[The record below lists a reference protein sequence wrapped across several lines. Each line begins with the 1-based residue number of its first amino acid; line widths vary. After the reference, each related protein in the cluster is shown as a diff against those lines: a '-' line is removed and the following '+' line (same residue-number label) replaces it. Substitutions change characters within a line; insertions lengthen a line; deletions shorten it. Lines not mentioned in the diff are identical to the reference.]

1 VSASGLLCTLSA
13 EELSENVAA
22 TTDSCAEQDAALELS
37 FAGCT
42 TSALL
47 AASFALS
54 PGGLPL
60 SFRWTPD
67 DREGLATAVSFLR
80 CTQFLD
86 IPILS
91 DAACDDMAAVLAHR
105 CADGAQVAALFGVGD
120 ATEQDLCGPFRT
132 AGAAGVDIGELLLAS
147 PMLGYRGRCFIAA
160 WATESSTLSQMPF
173 ESAREVLSRADAMV
187 REDAGVREL
196 LAAAGVSG
204 LVGELSTSENMVL
217 SSSGSSDAID
227 VPWILLSQGQAITVV
242 KSRCVRYRGSSL
254 LTLALAAQAVPE
266 IGNVDVRMQSV
277 QALGHIA
284 CSGDEFAKKTL
295 QSILGAAQFLH
306 RPPKHDDLEGD
317 SESPAAA
324 AARRWGLDDAS
335 PVRTAAC
342 EVLGKLGGDDGIDT
356 AALESVSGLADHRN
370 FDVRQAVTV
379 MLGRIAKPG
388 DVVATEVLIK
398 ALGDDDWHVR
408 GAAVMAICQFAGRRC
423 VDSVSGEAQLIPAI
437 CARLTDLKSDV
448 RQSVRGAIAA
458 LTSQGGPA
466 VARVVIRSLIHAELG
481 RRVPL
486 LRRPSADVRSAVV
499 EAIGDAVKF
508 SVCLDNS
515 QSQSPNSRN
524 DGALE
529 EGVRAIC
536 GCLSDRS
543 DLVRRAVL
551 QSLNAWVSSEI
562 PGKVSKQI
570 MELAIAAAAAD
581 SSGGSS
587 EEALHVLG
595 AVAQRGDELATE
607 AACKSLS
614 SPRASPKVR
623 LAAVTVLGQVAAK
636 GNAHASTALV
646 RSLCDPDVDVE
657 RAAFHALKS
666 VVESS
671 AEELADDIDR
681 YKFSLIA
688 IVSDLEAASR
698 CRGYALQCLTWVAHR
713 GESATLTCA
722 MSALT
727 SADSELRCYA
737 LGLIARVAEP
747 GDAVVEDAV
756 VARLSD
762 SDVQVCERAL
772 GVCEVLI
779 NCSDGHV
786 VDAIAALVVSPEYC
800 VRQTGLRTL
809 LRICGRGNNIATS
822 RVLPWLDTGH
832 WPQRRAALEALL
844 VIAAPGDPEV
854 LKRVLRHTDDN
865 DALCRQMACEVL
877 SKVAVPGDQPAIEAL
892 IIRIERDHDWVVR
905 EASKSSL
912 KILVTSA
919 EEPSLVQLVNHPDE
933 DIAKA
938 VQDVLMFVG
947 SSVMPAA

>member
-1 VSASGLLCTLSA
+1 
-13 EELSENVAA
+13 
-22 TTDSCAEQDAALELS
+22 
-37 FAGCT
+37 
-42 TSALL
+42 
-47 AASFALS
+47 
-54 PGGLPL
+54 
-60 SFRWTPD
+60 
-67 DREGLATAVSFLR
+67 
-80 CTQFLD
+80 
-86 IPILS
+86 
-91 DAACDDMAAVLAHR
+91 
-105 CADGAQVAALFGVGD
+105 
-120 ATEQDLCGPFRT
+120 
-132 AGAAGVDIGELLLAS
+132 
-147 PMLGYRGRCFIAA
+147 
-160 WATESSTLSQMPF
+160 
-173 ESAREVLSRADAMV
+173 
-187 REDAGVREL
+187 
-196 LAAAGVSG
+196 
-204 LVGELSTSENMVL
+204 
-217 SSSGSSDAID
+217 
-227 VPWILLSQGQAITVV
+227 
-242 KSRCVRYRGSSL
+242 
-254 LTLALAAQAVPE
+254 
-266 IGNVDVRMQSV
+266 
-277 QALGHIA
+277 
-284 CSGDEFAKKTL
+284 
-295 QSILGAAQFLH
+295 
-306 RPPKHDDLEGD
+306 
-317 SESPAAA
+317 
-324 AARRWGLDDAS
+324 
-335 PVRTAAC
+335 
-342 EVLGKLGGDDGIDT
+342 
-356 AALESVSGLADHRN
+356 
-370 FDVRQAVTV
+370 
-379 MLGRIAKPG
+379 
-388 DVVATEVLIK
+388 
-398 ALGDDDWHVR
+398 
-408 GAAVMAICQFAGRRC
+408 
-423 VDSVSGEAQLIPAI
+423 
-437 CARLTDLKSDV
+437 
-448 RQSVRGAIAA
+448 
-458 LTSQGGPA
+458 
-466 VARVVIRSLIHAELG
+466 
-481 RRVPL
+481 
-486 LRRPSADVRSAVV
+486 V

-508 SVCLDNS
+508 LVCLDDS

-524 DGALE
+524 DSALE

-570 MELAIAAAAAD
+570 MELAIAAADAD

-595 AVAQRGDELATE
+595 AVAQRGDELATG

-713 GESATLTCA
+713 GDSATLTCA

-844 VIAAPGDPEV
+844 EIAAPGDPEV

-877 SKVAVPGDQPAIEAL
+877 SKVAVPGDKLAIEAL

-912 KILVTSA
+912 KALVTSA
-919 EEPSLVQLVNHPDE
+919 EEPSLVQLVNHPDVNHPDLDTTWDRIVKE
-933 DIAKA
+933 YR
-938 VQDVLMFVG
+938 
-947 SSVMPAA
+947 SC